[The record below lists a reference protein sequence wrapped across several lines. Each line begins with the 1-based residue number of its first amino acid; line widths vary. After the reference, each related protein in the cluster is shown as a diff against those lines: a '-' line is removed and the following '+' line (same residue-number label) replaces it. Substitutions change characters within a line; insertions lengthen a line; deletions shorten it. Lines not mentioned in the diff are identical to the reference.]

1 MKKTLILTAG
11 LFFGIVSLNSCTDK
25 AAEERAKFVADSIKA
40 DSIAKVEAAAAAHT
54 ADSIAAAEAAAAAS
68 AQAVKDSLAAD
79 SVAKAAKGGK
89 KK

>member
-25 AAEERAKFVADSIKA
+25 AAAERAKVVADSLKN
-40 DSIAKVEAAAAAHT
+40 DSIAKVEAAGNM
-54 ADSIAAAEAAAAAS
+54 ADSIAAAEAAAAS
-68 AQAVKDSLAAD
+68 AMQAMKDSLIAD
-79 SVAKAAKGGK
+79 STAKAAGGK

>member
-40 DSIAKVEAAAAAHT
+40 DSIAKVDAAAHM
-54 ADSIAAAEAAAAAS
+54 ADSIAAAEAAAAS
-68 AQAVKDSLAAD
+68 AMQAMKDSLAAD
-79 SVAKAAKGGK
+79 SAAKAAGGK